1 MKDQFT
7 LSLRKT
13 GNHLALTLA
22 ALLLFVL
29 NPLVSQGQNTVDIG
43 LFNSANPNE
52 VEVRIKPDF
61 NSTSNLT
68 NMIFTIRW
76 ETAAG
81 VTVTPGS
88 PAWPYLI
95 SPQTG
100 GTDGIYTYQTFGSA
114 AGQPVSWVAGNEY
127 VAFTFTYNTCTA
139 FELVDNNDAWAIA
152 NNGLYYVEMFSAQLD
167 HTGTIYESPL
177 VCLSPVPANA
187 INPVP
192 ADGAQ
197 MVAYN
202 ASDQIDLGW
211 DYVSDPL
218 FADPDSFLVS
228 VTLSW
233 GGQSFFVPYV
243 SGQTTYANAIQIS
256 PGKYTNVDWSVTPF
270 NANGNAVNVETW
282 SFLTAPTPLD
292 VDAMA
297 QGPTT
302 ICLGDTTQL
311 LADPSGGV
319 YPMSFAWSPS
329 GSLDNDTI
337 MNPIAFPSQT
347 TTYTV
352 TVTDQVGQTA
362 TDEVTITVNIP
373 NVHFSSDDTLCV
385 GECAT
390 LSVSGAST
398 FNWST
403 GASDSFI
410 TVCPPT
416 DTTIMYTVSVMDAN
430 DCVLEHTFIVTVNPL
445 PGSTISD
452 WPDFCVTDPFYDLDM
467 FGYGDPAGGVYSGPG
482 ISGLEFHPQVA
493 GAGVHTI
500 TYTYTDGNGCTDS
513 ASLDVTVFGLPNLSF
528 PNMAGVCVD
537 AAPFA
542 LTAASPAGGDYSGA
556 GVSNNMFDP
565 AMAGLGIHTIH
576 YSYLD
581 PNTMCGAMDSAT
593 IEVFALPVADA
604 GMDVTICEGEC
615 TDLTA
620 TGGDYYMWNT
630 QETTASINVCPV
642 ATTSYTV
649 VVTDMNG
656 CQVSADVTVNVNP
669 APVADAGND
678 VSICFGQCTDLQASG
693 GASYEW
699 GNGATTV
706 MINVCPTSTQ
716 TYVVT
721 VSDTNNCTA
730 TASVTVTV
738 IPAISA
744 DFPDLGGY
752 CLDEASFALTSATPV
767 GGVYSGPGVSN
778 NMFDPA
784 AAGVGVHT
792 LYYYYVDSVGCAGQD
807 SAMVE
812 VFALPVADAGMDVT
826 ICEGECTD
834 LTATGGDYY
843 MWNTQETTASINVCP
858 VTTTSYTVVVTDM
871 NGCQASA
878 DVTVNV
884 NPLPMAD
891 AGNDVSI
898 CDGDCATLTATG
910 GVSYLW
916 SDGQTTASINVC
928 PTSTTTYTVTVTDAN
943 GCENT
948 DEVTVT
954 VNPLPVASA
963 GPDAYICLGDCAT
976 LTASGGVDYLWST
989 GDTTQDITVCPTD
1002 STLYSVT
1009 VTDAN
1014 GCEAADEVEVI
1025 VNPAAIIGAQP
1036 ADVAVDLGS
1045 PASFMIAATGASYYQ
1060 WQVSSDNGTSWTN
1073 VVDGP
1078 IYTGAATAMLNI
1090 PVTNQNM
1097 NGLMFRVELG
1107 SPCGPSVVSTTASL
1121 TIVVPPI
1128 TATIPQITSC
1138 ADEVIVP
1145 IIVVKT
1151 LGVGAISLT
1160 LNYDANVLI
1169 YDSYQN
1175 LHPSLLNGF
1184 LTVVN
1189 PSANSVYFSWHS
1201 VSPLNILYDTLV
1213 ELVFTSPNGGTTAMN
1228 WDLAT
1233 PGNCEFSDVAANVIP
1248 ASFFAGTVT
1257 AIPSPAITMQP
1268 VDVDITEGQNASFS
1282 VTATNA
1288 TDYQWEVSDDG
1299 GASWSYLT
1307 DGAIYQGS
1315 QTASLNIFGA
1325 TVYMDDFQFRCIVGG
1340 PCPPYVTSDEAML
1353 NVRPIITT
1361 TIGQHTRCA
1370 DEILIPITVSHMYG
1384 VAGVS
1389 LTLGFNTVVLNYA
1402 GVDSKHPAIDG
1413 VGTFYDNSTFGKV
1426 YLSWFS
1432 TNPVDIGDDTLV
1444 VLRFTSPGGGTSN
1457 LVWDL
1462 SVIDNCQY
1470 NNLASEIIAS
1480 VWENGVVHVQ
1490 PTPLVY
1496 TVTGGGEYCDGGNGV
1511 VIGLNG
1517 SQNGR
1522 VYQLYLDGVY
1532 TGQTINGTG
1541 SAISFGAQTDGGN
1554 YTVIA
1559 LNPQSGCTSDMIG
1572 SADVIVNPL
1581 PVADAGADV
1590 SILLGTTVDLN
1601 GSATGGTPGYTY
1613 MWTPG
1618 GATTAT
1624 VNVGP
1629 AATTTYTLGVTDS
1642 KGCYDSDDVLLTVYA
1657 NTISGVVTYD
1667 NAAQSPLSNVD
1678 VYLNDDS
1685 KTLVAS
1691 ATTDANGAYTFPP
1704 VPNGTY
1710 TITAATNKPWGGVNS
1725 TDALVI
1731 MQHFILLDT
1740 LEGLRLAAADVDATG
1755 YVNTTDAFNVAQR
1768 FAQLITSFVSGDWIF
1783 EESLVTLNEDNFVS
1797 VDFLGLCYGDVNG
1810 SHIPAA
1816 KASTTLS
1823 LTEKAAIPFAAGKE
1837 VWLPV
1842 SVEQA
1847 VQMGALSL
1855 VMDIPAG
1862 ISVKDVKTAFGDAL
1876 SWNIND
1882 GLRISWYNTN
1892 AVSLN
1897 AGEEMIRIL
1906 VAVDASFRGEASFS
1920 LGDESEMAGA
1930 FAEVLAYTELSMPKI
1945 AAGMVSNELSLRNYP
1960 NPFKGSTTISY
1971 TLPEDGNASLKV
1983 YNILGEEVAAL
1994 VNGYQSRGQY
2004 NIQFNATNLSP
2015 GIYQYRLELS
2025 GKQEMVITKPM
2036 IITE

>member
-1 MKDQFT
+1 
-7 LSLRKT
+7 
-13 GNHLALTLA
+13 
-22 ALLLFVL
+22 
-29 NPLVSQGQNTVDIG
+29 
-43 LFNSANPNE
+43 
-52 VEVRIKPDF
+52 
-61 NSTSNLT
+61 
-68 NMIFTIRW
+68 
-76 ETAAG
+76 
-81 VTVTPGS
+81 
-88 PAWPYLI
+88 
-95 SPQTG
+95 
-100 GTDGIYTYQTFGSA
+100 
-114 AGQPVSWVAGNEY
+114 
-127 VAFTFTYNTCTA
+127 
-139 FELVDNNDAWAIA
+139 
-152 NNGLYYVEMFSAQLD
+152 
-167 HTGTIYESPL
+167 
-177 VCLSPVPANA
+177 
-187 INPVP
+187 
-192 ADGAQ
+192 
-197 MVAYN
+197 
-202 ASDQIDLGW
+202 
-211 DYVSDPL
+211 
-218 FADPDSFLVS
+218 
-228 VTLSW
+228 
-233 GGQSFFVPYV
+233 
-243 SGQTTYANAIQIS
+243 
-256 PGKYTNVDWSVTPF
+256 
-270 NANGNAVNVETW
+270 
-282 SFLTAPTPLD
+282 
-292 VDAMA
+292 
-297 QGPTT
+297 
-302 ICLGDTTQL
+302 
-311 LADPSGGV
+311 
-319 YPMSFAWSPS
+319 
-329 GSLDNDTI
+329 
-337 MNPIAFPSQT
+337 
-347 TTYTV
+347 
-352 TVTDQVGQTA
+352 
-362 TDEVTITVNIP
+362 
-373 NVHFSSDDTLCV
+373 
-385 GECAT
+385 
-390 LSVSGAST
+390 
-398 FNWST
+398 
-403 GASDSFI
+403 
-410 TVCPPT
+410 
-416 DTTIMYTVSVMDAN
+416 
-430 DCVLEHTFIVTVNPL
+430 
-445 PGSTISD
+445 
-452 WPDFCVTDPFYDLDM
+452 
-467 FGYGDPAGGVYSGPG
+467 
-482 ISGLEFHPQVA
+482 
-493 GAGVHTI
+493 
-500 TYTYTDGNGCTDS
+500 
-513 ASLDVTVFGLPNLSF
+513 
-528 PNMAGVCVD
+528 
-537 AAPFA
+537 
-542 LTAASPAGGDYSGA
+542 
-556 GVSNNMFDP
+556 
-565 AMAGLGIHTIH
+565 
-576 YSYLD
+576 
-581 PNTMCGAMDSAT
+581 
-593 IEVFALPVADA
+593 
-604 GMDVTICEGEC
+604 
-615 TDLTA
+615 
-620 TGGDYYMWNT
+620 
-630 QETTASINVCPV
+630 
-642 ATTSYTV
+642 
-649 VVTDMNG
+649 MNG
-656 CQVSADVTVNVNP
+656 CQASADVTVNVNP

>member
-593 IEVFALPVADA
+593 I
-604 GMDVTICEGEC
+604 
-615 TDLTA
+615 
-620 TGGDYYMWNT
+620 
-630 QETTASINVCPV
+630 
-642 ATTSYTV
+642 
-649 VVTDMNG
+649 
-656 CQVSADVTVNVNP
+656 
-669 APVADAGND
+669 
-678 VSICFGQCTDLQASG
+678 
-693 GASYEW
+693 
-699 GNGATTV
+699 
-706 MINVCPTSTQ
+706 
-716 TYVVT
+716 
-721 VSDTNNCTA
+721 
-730 TASVTVTV
+730 
-738 IPAISA
+738 
-744 DFPDLGGY
+744 
-752 CLDEASFALTSATPV
+752 
-767 GGVYSGPGVSN
+767 
-778 NMFDPA
+778 
-784 AAGVGVHT
+784 
-792 LYYYYVDSVGCAGQD
+792 
-807 SAMVE
+807 E